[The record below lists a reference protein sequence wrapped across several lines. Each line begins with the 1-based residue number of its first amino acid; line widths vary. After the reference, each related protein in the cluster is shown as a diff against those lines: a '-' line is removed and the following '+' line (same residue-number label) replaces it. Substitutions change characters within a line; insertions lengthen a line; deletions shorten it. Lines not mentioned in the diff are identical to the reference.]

1 MIVKHLLIE
10 GGGVMAITHDAA
22 AKTIQVRIDRAKI
35 RSHGLPALNSLLLR
49 LHVWYCTADVEPLRE
64 LVERL
69 GTVDGDMSSTGSTV
83 RPTQASSDPSSSAG
97 SDGLCSPLP
106 LAGAIPKHD
115 RFGIVRTRSRE
126 DQMKNCTFRC
136 LCIRHHN
143 ASRPVCSSIR

>member
-69 GTVDGDMSSTGSTV
+69 GTVDGDIAAWWETAEHVQARNPDRGWWPQANTFLADDGHVEYREYSATHTGLIRSFFE
-83 RPTQASSDPSSSAG
+83 R
-97 SDGLCSPLP
+97 
-106 LAGAIPKHD
+106 
-115 RFGIVRTRSRE
+115 GI
-126 DQMKNCTFRC
+126 
-136 LCIRHHN
+136 
-143 ASRPVCSSIR
+143 